1 MIINISNF
9 NKESY
14 LFSLNYLQKHNPRW
28 DNEHVL
34 FYSNLLKG
42 FHDNEDFDID
52 PDASNWEHLMI
63 AERYV
68 EKNKK
73 KYRNAF
79 ERDSIMEVFNSEM
92 GKMGDNINPFKRRKL
107 GGGKTKRRIRRRAR
121 RTHRHRA

>member
-9 NKESY
+9 KKDSY
-14 LFSLNYLQKHNPRW
+14 LFALNYLQKHKPRW

-34 FYSNLLKG
+34 FFSDLLKG
-42 FHDNEDFDID
+42 LHDNEDFDID

-73 KYRNAF
+73 KYQNAF

-92 GKMGDNINPFKRRKL
+92 GMSSNSNPFKRRKR